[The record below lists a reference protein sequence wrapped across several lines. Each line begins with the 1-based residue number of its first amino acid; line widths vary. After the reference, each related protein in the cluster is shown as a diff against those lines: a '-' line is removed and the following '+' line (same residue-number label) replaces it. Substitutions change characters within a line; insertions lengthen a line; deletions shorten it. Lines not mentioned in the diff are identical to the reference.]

1 MLVASV
7 ARFGGPA
14 VTLQVIVGATG
25 RADFVKIALLES
37 VELLEIQ
44 VAVCHRASANARPR
58 ARPPAMLSNEAPT
71 PRLIDHYLFAN

>member
-1 MLVASV
+1 M
-7 ARFGGPA
+7 
-14 VTLQVIVGATG
+14 TLQVIVGATG

-58 ARPPAMLSNEAPT
+58 ARPPAMLSNEASAT
-71 PRLIDHYLFAN
+71 ANSRLIDRYLLD